1 MQIENF
7 PTRINYAVG
16 SSNYARISAKHTQM
30 AKAALGL
37 PQDWFYGL
45 FDYFSDLFSIFCLI
59 TINRDQLFYF

>member
-1 MQIENF
+1 MQIENL

-37 PQDWFYGL
+37 PQD
-45 FDYFSDLFSIFCLI
+45 
-59 TINRDQLFYF
+59 